1 MVASDGAQLG
11 WLDLL
16 GVKLGSR
23 REKSRLQAE
32 REFETHTFSGVLKA
46 FGAIVRSEEPTIRLT
61 TQAGR

>member
-1 MVASDGAQLG
+1 VVASDGAQLG

-32 REFETHTFSGVLKA
+32 REFETHTFSGVLTA
-46 FGAIVRSEEPTIRLT
+46 FGAIVRSKSR
-61 TQAGR
+61 